1 MKIDNPLLA
10 QVTTGA
16 LQQSGG
22 VQEQGS
28 GSGNRTKVD
37 GHSDH
42 VQLSNLGTA
51 LRDLA
56 VEDPQRASSVQ
67 AIAAAVE
74 AGQYQVDP
82 IALGKKIVQ
91 EFTSL
96 S

>member
-16 LQQSGG
+16 LQQTGG
-22 VQEQGS
+22 VPEPGS
-28 GSGNRTKVD
+28 GSGGRNKV
-37 GHSDH
+37 GQSDH

-56 VEDPQRASSVQ
+56 VEDPQHASSVH

-82 IALGKKIVQ
+82 VALGKKIVQ

>member
-16 LQQSGG
+16 LHQSGG
-22 VQEQGS
+22 VTESGS
-28 GSGNRTKVD
+28 GSGSRNKVQ

-42 VQLSNLGTA
+42 VQLSNLGTT

-56 VEDPQRASSVQ
+56 VEDPDRASSIQ
-67 AIAAAVE
+67 AITAAVQS
-74 AGQYQVDP
+74 GQYRVDP
-82 IALGKKIVQ
+82 VALGKKIVQ